1 MLFMTH
7 DHATPPSHVVADEHR
22 YPVAQ
27 LIRNEDIHRLASLG
41 VLRHITAE
49 GSAPLGY
56 TPWQLAEDAQG
67 PHYYREPA
75 GTPDERAAAVAAI
88 AEQPPTSVSAL
99 QGMRAVKAA
108 GLVAAFLAWRAGLD
122 PVEDFEAL
130 AFVERAQTWEYD
142 DPILNAALVDVGA
155 AERKADLFRL
165 AATL

>member
-7 DHATPPSHVVADEHR
+7 DHATPPSHVVVDEHR

-75 GTPDERAAAVAAI
+75 GTPEERAAAVAAI

-108 GLVAAFLAWRAGLD
+108 GLVGAFLAWKAALD
-122 PVEDFEAL
+122 PVADFEAL
-130 AFVERAQTWEYD
+130 AFLDKAQTWEYD
-142 DPILNAALVDVGA
+142 DPILNAALVAVGA
-155 AERKADLFRL
+155 TDRKADLFRL